1 MPKEEKST
9 SFEKDKRI
17 DVVCELLVSG
27 ASRSQMIQY
36 VAKKTEWNLSS
47 RQIDQYISYAKEKI
61 KNSDIDKGFEIQRA
75 KLRLEKLYKKNE
87 SNEDCKECRALI
99 ESMAKLFG
107 WNEAEK
113 VDGNINI
120 SWNEEKT
127 YEK

>member
-87 SNEDCKECRALI
+87 SNEDFKECRALI

-113 VDGNINI
+113 VDANINI

>member
-61 KNSDIDKGFEIQRA
+61 K
-75 KLRLEKLYKKNE
+75 
-87 SNEDCKECRALI
+87 
-99 ESMAKLFG
+99 
-107 WNEAEK
+107 
-113 VDGNINI
+113 
-120 SWNEEKT
+120 
-127 YEK
+127 